1 MSIVPN
7 IIKVFAA
14 YKCNDEYHR
23 DRVILGYFTIREDAI
38 ETVKGQGWFGGNGE
52 VDEAW
57 VLRPSATE
65 NYVLASP
72 YPVQL
77 NVNLVEQKA
86 NRKRA
91 AIQKLKATL
100 SDGELKEL
108 GINVDLL

>member
-14 YKCNDEYHR
+14 YKVNDEYHR
-23 DRVILGYFTIREDAI
+23 DRVLLGYFTIREDAV
-38 ETVKGQGWFGGNGE
+38 ETVKGQGWYGGNGD

-65 NYVLASP
+65 NYVLTSP
-72 YPVQL
+72 YSVQL
-77 NVNLVEQKA
+77 NVNLVELKK

-91 AIQKLKATL
+91 AIEKLKATL
-100 SDGELKEL
+100 SDYEMNEL
-108 GINVDLL
+108 GIDVDRL